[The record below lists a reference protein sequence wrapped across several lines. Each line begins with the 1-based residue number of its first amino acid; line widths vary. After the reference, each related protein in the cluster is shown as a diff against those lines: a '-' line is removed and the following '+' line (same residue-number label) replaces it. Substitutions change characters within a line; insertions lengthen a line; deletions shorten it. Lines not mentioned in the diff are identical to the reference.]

1 MSHVLNNQNSCTW
14 NPEACRLTLVASGI
28 HSQCTRLHES
38 SWPSCSGACRLS
50 LVACGLSL
58 VACCSSPSF
67 LWFIVPATI
76 CRKVFVIIWMSKY
89 KCQLSFLLSLF
100 DCFNHSKN
108 SWQSFIYQAGRLSWS
123 SRNHGN
129 RSPRFIFLFFIS
141 VYRKLYF

>member
-1 MSHVLNNQNSCTW
+1 MHQ
-14 NPEACRLTLVASGI
+14 ASWI
-28 HSQCTRLHES
+28 LI
-38 SWPSCSGACRLS
+38 
-50 LVACGLSL
+50 ACGLSL
-58 VACCSSPSF
+58 RSLVACCLLLVACGFLIFTFF

-108 SWQSFIYQAGRLSWS
+108 SWQSFIYQAGRLLWS

-129 RSPRFIFLFFIS
+129 KSPLFIFLFFIS